1 MINVNLVDEI
11 IMALDPEMT
20 HCERA
25 AFLDDHGIVDEV
37 IPLHTT
43 ARGILVNSGLV
54 SEYCNLCIR
63 LGEPVFDIEQLRLD
77 EAFERVA
84 NHSAHVDRFERSN
97 MGFGY

>member
-1 MINVNLVDEI
+1 MVNVNLIEEI
-11 IMALDPEMT
+11 ILDTEMT
-20 HCERA
+20 DDERA
-25 AFLDDHGIVDEV
+25 DFIHDHGWIDEF

-54 SEYCNLCIR
+54 REYCDICRR
-63 LGEPVFDIEQLRLD
+63 LGEPIFDIEQLRLD